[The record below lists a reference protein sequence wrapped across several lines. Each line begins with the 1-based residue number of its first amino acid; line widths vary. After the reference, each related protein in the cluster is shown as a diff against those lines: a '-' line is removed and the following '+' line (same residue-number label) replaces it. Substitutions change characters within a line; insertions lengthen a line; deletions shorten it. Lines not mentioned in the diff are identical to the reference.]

1 MDNAWGR
8 SVNRTCAPV
17 PRLLCSRLILSQ
29 VFLKTVVAFIVA
41 ILTFML
47 LAGAALASM
56 AVYGRLEEHHRTD
69 DTNTSV
75 RLVATLFVTMPS
87 LLLGLMMNNAANTYV
102 AIDRNLHVFATDV
115 IMLDRTLRPLGP
127 SADEPR
133 QRLLVY
139 VQHALKDVPI
149 VRATESSEHLLDEV
163 GTSLRSLRFDDEQ
176 MIALWNDARA
186 LYRQLQ
192 QQRWT
197 FAEQSDSSF
206 PSPMIGILVAWLT
219 LMFATLGFRA
229 PRNAVV
235 IGAYVA
241 AAALVSAAIYLILD
255 MSTPFSGPI
264 QLSDRPLVRAAEE
277 IQR

>member
-1 MDNAWGR
+1 ML
-8 SVNRTCAPV
+8 SCY
-17 PRLLCSRLILSQ
+17 LILSQ
-29 VFLKTVVAFIVA
+29 VPEKAVVAAVIA
-41 ILTFML
+41 ILIFAL
-47 LAGAALASM
+47 LSGAALSSM
-56 AVYGRLEEHHRTD
+56 AIHGRLADHHRSD

-102 AIDRNLHVFATDV
+102 AVDRNLHVFATD
-115 IMLDRTLRPLGP
+115 IILLDRSMRPLGP

-133 QRLLVY
+133 KRLLAY
-139 VQHALKDVPI
+139 VEQVLKDVPI
-149 VRATESSEHLLDEV
+149 SRASEVSEHLLDGV
-163 GTSLRSLRFDDEQ
+163 GNSLRELRFDDEQ
-176 MIALWNDARA
+176 KVALWNDARSV
-186 LYRQLQ
+186 YRQVV

-197 FAEQSDSSF
+197 FVEQSDGSF
-206 PSPMIGILVAWLT
+206 PSPIVCILVGWLT

-235 IGAYVA
+235 ISAYVS
-241 AAALVSAAIYLILD
+241 AAALIAAAIYLMLE

-277 IQR
+277 IRR

>member
-1 MDNAWGR
+1 
-8 SVNRTCAPV
+8 
-17 PRLLCSRLILSQ
+17 
-29 VFLKTVVAFIVA
+29 VVAFAVA
-41 ILTFML
+41 LLTFLL
-47 LAGAALASM
+47 LAGASLASM
-56 AVYGRLEEHHRTD
+56 ALYGRLQEHHRSD
-69 DTNTSV
+69 DTNNSV

-133 QRLLVY
+133 GRLLAY
-139 VQHALKDVPI
+139 VEHALKDVPI
-149 VRATESSEHLLDEV
+149 VRATEDSEHLLDEV

-176 MIALWNDARA
+176 KIALWNEARSV
-186 LYRQLQ
+186 YRQLQ

-197 FAEQSDSSF
+197 FSEQSDNPF
-206 PSPMIGILVAWLT
+206 PSPMVGILIAWLT

-235 IGAYVA
+235 ISAYVA
-241 AAALVSAAIYLILD
+241 AALLISAAIYLILD

-277 IQR
+277 IRR

>member
-1 MDNAWGR
+1 MVA
-8 SVNRTCAPV
+8 
-17 PRLLCSRLILSQ
+17 
-29 VFLKTVVAFIVA
+29 FVVALLIF
-41 ILTFML
+41 LL
-47 LAGAALASM
+47 LAGASLASM
-56 AVYGRLEEHHRTD
+56 AVYGRLQEHHRTD

-102 AIDRNLHVFATDV
+102 AIDRNLHVFATDI

-133 QRLLVY
+133 HRLLAY
-139 VQHALKDVPI
+139 VEHALQDVPI

-176 MIALWNDARA
+176 KIGLWNEARSV
-186 LYRQLQ
+186 YRQLQ

-197 FAEQSDSSF
+197 FSEQADNPF

-219 LMFATLGFRA
+219 LMFVTLGFRA

-235 IGAYVA
+235 ISTYVA
-241 AAALVSAAIYLILD
+241 AALLISAAIYLILD

-277 IQR
+277 IRR